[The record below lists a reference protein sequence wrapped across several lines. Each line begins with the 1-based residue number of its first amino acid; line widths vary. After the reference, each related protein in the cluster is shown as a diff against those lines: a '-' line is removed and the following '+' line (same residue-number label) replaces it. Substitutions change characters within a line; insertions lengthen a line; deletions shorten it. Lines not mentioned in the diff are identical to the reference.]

1 MKLKYLQS
9 WRFKVVIMLKRKHL
23 KFLHSAEVQTF
34 LGTPHLPQVAVHIVS
49 RVYDWKMFRFL
60 AEL

>member
-34 LGTPHLPQVAVHIVS
+34 LGTPHLPQVAVHIVCVQS
-49 RVYDWKMFRFL
+49 
-60 AEL
+60 